1 MYTQATENTDLT
13 VHVQDDASIDDKRET
28 LLKTLL
34 EGLNAE
40 TDSFN

>member
-28 LLKTLL
+28 LLKSLL
-34 EGLNAE
+34 DGLNAE
-40 TDSFN
+40 TASFN